1 MNKAVAPP
9 ALGHCAIDQLVLV
22 DQVLPINDRVTDLD
36 HAKRVVVTPRFI
48 DRKIGLACS
57 CDTVFRT
64 PLNALRS
71 KIQTTVPAVSP

>member
-22 DQVLPINDRVTDLD
+22 DQILPINDPATDLD
-36 HAKRVVVTPRFI
+36 HAKRVVFTPRFI
-48 DRKIGLACS
+48 DRTIGLASS

-64 PLNALRS
+64 PRNALQS